1 MLGLSFNWSGKSEFP
16 STLNRCE
23 LAKVQWEWS
32 HLQPL
37 PSWSNRLDTQGD
49 ILGVICN
56 FQLGG
61 LRFALCMCACLCP
74 SFGRYTEIKANA
86 GDPDQDCGKIVTIEG
101 ISGFGR
107 NPTRVRKPARRHSQN
122 LHVQTFANLRC
133 GLCWS
138 MPREQLWISC
148 EPPAAALSWMN
159 FYFAGFDLLT
169 HQWQIS
175 SYTLHILHFH
185 RHDIRQM
192 ESKPCFEEPS
202 DCHEMEIWDLSVSL
216 KQMFPRVR
224 LVDCRCTAGNYHRKL
239 SGFPVVAL
247 LPVVSACCQARMSF
261 FLHHVA
267 TNYILKKSPLLLSQ
281 LSWQAFFLAAC
292 QKRANQI
299 WNRNMRLCLV
309 FSSQF

>member
-1 MLGLSFNWSGKSEFP
+1 MLGHKYTGSKEHMFNAWIGVQSGKSEFP
-16 STLNRCE
+16 SSLNRCE

-192 ESKPCFEEPS
+192 ESKPCFE
-202 DCHEMEIWDLSVSL
+202 
-216 KQMFPRVR
+216 VR
-224 LVDCRCTAGNYHRKL
+224 LSWNGDIFSEIYRFPWNRCFQESVWLIVDAPQAITIESFL
-239 SGFPVVAL
+239 GFQL
-247 LPVVSACCQARMSF
+247 LPCCQLFPLVARQEC
-261 FLHHVA
+261 
-267 TNYILKKSPLLLSQ
+267 LS
-281 LSWQAFFLAAC
+281 SCTTWPPITF
-292 QKRANQI
+292 
-299 WNRNMRLCLV
+299 
-309 FSSQF
+309 